1 MADRT
6 IVMLPFVYEI
16 EGTLKG
22 KKNTQTYKVLDV
34 VPVAVEH
41 IPASAAPVV
50 LEAAFGTYRRHD
62 GTLLLPLKGEL
73 PNGEWRRQDERVV
86 ITGDVLAQK
95 MAAFFDEICTEPTAR
110 KFVSNF
116 SQTWDPV
123 ATALRPVIGNLEG
136 AQRAEAYSF
145 SKIVSSN
152 ESERRAAMESAWTSG
167 IVVLDG
173 EVWTK
178 APEPV
183 IKVGGTTYIRN
194 GQMEI
199 CIRENAAK
207 GTHFSKTFRMD
218 RLEDAV
224 AFAERMAAGHDV
236 VMQDIGT
243 LLDADGWQFDDVGYD
258 TREQARYVL
267 EQLNSM
273 AHQVMWMERS
283 VFDAVIEI
291 RGMDVDTTDSALL
304 ASRLVALGKAAR
316 TTVHEKGLPFAKSLW
331 EIAEDIEWLWA
342 RAGRNFDEA
351 LSSDDLDDISSGMGM
366 GR

>member
-50 LEAAFGTYRRHD
+50 LEADFGTYRRHE

-110 KFVSNF
+110 KFVSNL

-123 ATALRPVIGNLEG
+123 ATAIRPIIGNLEG

-145 SKIVSSN
+145 SRIVSSN
-152 ESERRAAMESAWTSG
+152 ESERRAAMEDAWAAG
-167 IVVLDG
+167 IVVIDG
-173 EVWTK
+173 EVWSK
-178 APEPV
+178 AQEPV

-199 CIRENAAK
+199 GIRANAAK

-224 AFAERMAAGHDV
+224 AFAERMAAGHAV
-236 VMQDIGT
+236 VMQDVGT
-243 LLDADGWQFDDVGYD
+243 LLDADGWQFDDLAYD

-267 EQLNSM
+267 DQLHSM
-273 AHQVMWMERS
+273 SHQVMWMERS

-291 RGMDVDTTDSALL
+291 RGMDVDAADPALL
-304 ASRLVALGKAAR
+304 AARLVALGKAAR
-316 TTVHEKGLPFAKSLW
+316 TTVQEKGLPFAKTLW
-331 EIAEDIEWLWA
+331 EIGDDIEWLWD
-342 RAGRNFDEA
+342 RAGRSFDET
-351 LSSDDLDDISSGMGM
+351 LSNVDLEEISSGMGL